1 MFLYFKK
8 GSVVLMDDKKYNIE
22 NNEQR
27 IDTEVSNQKKDD
39 YVDIFSNEPDK
50 QQGNQ
55 TVVDNM
61 NNSDIDNSD
70 DYLVNN
76 TTDNEKNNYQ
86 YYQFSN
92 TSESKSLD
100 EIREEEKAERLR
112 QKLLRKQQY
121 GSNNFNSNG
130 GFTFKKFLAM
140 TGLAVFL
147 GVMAGLSFFITGQ
160 IVLNP
165 YQNRL
170 KITKRLQVKILKKE
184 K

>member
-1 MFLYFKK
+1 
-8 GSVVLMDDKKYNIE
+8 MDDKKYNIE

-70 DYLVNN
+70 DYFVNN
-76 TTDNEKNNYQ
+76 TTDNGKNNYQ

-112 QKLLRKQQY
+112 QKLLRK
-121 GSNNFNSNG
+121 
-130 GFTFKKFLAM
+130 
-140 TGLAVFL
+140 
-147 GVMAGLSFFITGQ
+147 
-160 IVLNP
+160 
-165 YQNRL
+165 
-170 KITKRLQVKILKKE
+170 
-184 K
+184 